1 MIDPLPPLA
10 QRVVGRVRVGR
21 GPTQTRAPFEL
32 RKGQEPTM
40 SDAIMSRPTSARGAA
55 AASRRAAAWRISPFF
70 YLAPA
75 AVTLILW
82 IYWPLIDAFR
92 LSFYEWNM
100 LATSPM
106 TFVGWQNYAN
116 IFALPKFWQALQN
129 TAVYVLGL
137 LPLAVILPLAI
148 AIYTH
153 DLPSR
158 SRAVYRAIIFVPMII
173 APVVAA
179 AVWRWLL
186 DPGHGMVNE
195 AIALFGARPV
205 RFLQDP
211 KIAIWT
217 IIALTGWKLIGFS
230 TLIFSAANANIN
242 PSLIEAARMDG
253 ASKWQVIRDIRLP
266 LLRSTIL
273 FLTLMTILLGAQWSF
288 SYINV
293 LTGGGPLG
301 ATTNIFYILWDF
313 GFSTLSVGWSSAAA
327 VILFLGFGTLAFV
340 LFRLT
345 DRYAFHDN

>member
-1 MIDPLPPLA
+1 MTDAVLSRPLP
-10 QRVVGRVRVGR
+10 
-21 GPTQTRAPFEL
+21 
-32 RKGQEPTM
+32 
-40 SDAIMSRPTSARGAA
+40 ARGLAVQ
-55 AASRRAAAWRISPFF
+55 SRRVNLRQLAPWL

-75 AVTLILW
+75 AITLIIW
-82 IYWPLIDAFR
+82 IYWPLIDAVR

-100 LATSPM
+100 LPTSAM
-106 TFVGWQNYAN
+106 RFVGWQNYAN
-116 IFALPKFWQALQN
+116 IFALPKFWQALSN
-129 TAVYVLGL
+129 TLVYVLGL
-137 LPLAVILPLAI
+137 LPLAVIIPLGI

-153 DLPSR
+153 DLPAR
-158 SRAVYRAIIFVPMII
+158 SRNVYRAIIFVPMII

-179 AVWRWLL
+179 AIWRWLL

-195 AIALFGARPV
+195 AISLFGYRPV

-211 KIAIWT
+211 KVAIWT
-217 IIALTGWKLIGFS
+217 IIGLTGWKLIGFS

-253 ASKWQVIRDIRLP
+253 ASRWHIIRDIRLP

-288 SYINV
+288 SYIHV

-313 GFSTLSVGWSSAAA
+313 GFSTMSVGWSSAAA
-327 VILFLGFGTLAFV
+327 VILFLGFGAVAFI
-340 LFRLT
+340 LFRLM
-345 DRYAFHDN
+345 DRYSFHDN

>member
-1 MIDPLPPLA
+1 M
-10 QRVVGRVRVGR
+10 
-21 GPTQTRAPFEL
+21 T
-32 RKGQEPTM
+32 
-40 SDAIMSRPTSARGAA
+40 AIALDIQAKPAA
-55 AASRRAAAWRISPFF
+55 KRAALRWQIAPWL

-75 AVTLILW
+75 AATLALW
-82 IYWPLIDAFR
+82 IYWPLLDALR

-100 LATSPM
+100 LPNSPM
-106 TFVGWQNYAN
+106 NFVGWQNYAN
-116 IFALPKFWQALQN
+116 IFALPKFWQALRN
-129 TAVYVLGL
+129 TGIYILGL
-137 LPLAVILPLAI
+137 LPLAVAIPLAI

-153 DLPSR
+153 DLPAR
-158 SRAVYRAIIFVPMII
+158 SRNIYRAIIFVPMII

-186 DPGHGMVNE
+186 DPGHGMINE
-195 AIALFGARPV
+195 IIGLAGYRPV

-217 IIALTGWKLIGFS
+217 IIVLTGWKLIGFS
-230 TLIFSAANANIN
+230 TLILSAANANIN

-253 ASKWQVIRDIRLP
+253 ASRWEIIRDIRLP
-266 LLRSTIL
+266 LLRSTVL

-288 SYINV
+288 SYIHV

-327 VILFLGFGTLAFV
+327 IILFLGFGVLAFV
-340 LFRLT
+340 LFRLM
-345 DRYAFHDN
+345 DRYSFHDN

>member
-1 MIDPLPPLA
+1 M
-10 QRVVGRVRVGR
+10 
-21 GPTQTRAPFEL
+21 T
-32 RKGQEPTM
+32 
-40 SDAIMSRPTSARGAA
+40 AIALDIQAKPAA
-55 AASRRAAAWRISPFF
+55 KRAALRWQIAPWL

-75 AVTLILW
+75 AATLALW
-82 IYWPLIDAFR
+82 IYWPLLDALR

-100 LATSPM
+100 LPNSPM
-106 TFVGWQNYAN
+106 NFVGWQNYAN
-116 IFALPKFWQALQN
+116 IFALPKFWQALRN
-129 TAVYVLGL
+129 TGIYILGL
-137 LPLAVILPLAI
+137 LPLAVAIPLAI

-153 DLPSR
+153 DLPAR
-158 SRAVYRAIIFVPMII
+158 SRNIYRAIIFVPMII

-186 DPGHGMVNE
+186 DPGHGMINE
-195 AIALFGARPV
+195 IIGLAGYRPV

-217 IIALTGWKLIGFS
+217 IIVLTGWKLIGFS
-230 TLIFSAANANIN
+230 TLILSAANANIN

-253 ASKWQVIRDIRLP
+253 ASRWEIIRDIRLP
-266 LLRSTIL
+266 LLRSTVL

-288 SYINV
+288 SYIHV

-327 VILFLGFGTLAFV
+327 IILFLGFGLLAFV
-340 LFRLT
+340 LFRLM
-345 DRYAFHDN
+345 DRYSFHDN